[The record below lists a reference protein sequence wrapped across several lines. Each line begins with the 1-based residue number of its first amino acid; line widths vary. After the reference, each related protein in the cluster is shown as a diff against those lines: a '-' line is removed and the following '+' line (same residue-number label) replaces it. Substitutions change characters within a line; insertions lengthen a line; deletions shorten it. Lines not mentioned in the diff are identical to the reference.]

1 MLQMLFRLNDCPN
14 QEYVVDF
21 RQTFST
27 IYASEYVRS
36 SFFIVA
42 HIYILVQYL
51 WALFWTF
58 KSQAAQAVQAN
69 MIEGQSPFR
78 GVLDQVRH
86 LHLQIVFSKCRFLF
100 ENSFN
105 ALYYINIGSFCNLDV
120 SMWTFLCCTAP
131 NPPLRSDLSSS
142 TKLRWIWGWK

>member
-1 MLQMLFRLNDCPN
+1 MLQMLFRLNDCPDS
-14 QEYVVDF
+14 EYVVDF

-27 IYASEYVRS
+27 ICASEYVRS

-58 KSQAAQAVQAN
+58 KSQAAQAVQVN

-78 GVLDQVRH
+78 GVLDQVWH
-86 LHLQIVFSKCRFLF
+86 LHLQIVFSQCWFLF
-100 ENSFN
+100 ENSLPPFN
-105 ALYYINIGSFCNLDV
+105 AMYYITGWSKETVDCKSRLTDSQISKSV
-120 SMWTFLCCTAP
+120 ITQWFLVI
-131 NPPLRSDLSSS
+131 LYR
-142 TKLRWIWGWK
+142 